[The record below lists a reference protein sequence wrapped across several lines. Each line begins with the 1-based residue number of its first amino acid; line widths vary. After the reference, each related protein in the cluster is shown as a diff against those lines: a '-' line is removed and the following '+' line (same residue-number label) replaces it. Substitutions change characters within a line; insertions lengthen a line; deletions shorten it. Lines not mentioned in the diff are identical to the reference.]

1 MNGRALYWKTTEIQ
15 EFTQNF
21 KSDQSELYI
30 YSDGAKDKDDFKK
43 VTLVR
48 NYINNIDGFKNIKIT

>member
-21 KSDQSELYI
+21 KSDQT
-30 YSDGAKDKDDFKK
+30 KK
-43 VTLVR
+43 GPTCIIL
-48 NYINNIDGFKNIKIT
+48 KITLPEQLLVVFWQYG